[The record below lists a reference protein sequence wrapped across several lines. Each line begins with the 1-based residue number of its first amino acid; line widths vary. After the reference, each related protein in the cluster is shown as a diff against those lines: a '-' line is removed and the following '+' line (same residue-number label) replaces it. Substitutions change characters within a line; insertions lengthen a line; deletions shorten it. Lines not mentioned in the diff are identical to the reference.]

1 MSQLFI
7 FSLVDDGFSYSYGIV
22 SQVPHTDT
30 DTALTHFRSPSTVL
44 YCRVYIEKVQ
54 NTTVIK
60 HCIRYVSQ
68 LFIFSLDDRFSYS
81 YGIVS

>member
-1 MSQLFI
+1 MTVLVTVMELFHK
-7 FSLVDDGFSYSYGIV
+7 YRMY
-22 SQVPHTDT
+22 TDT
-30 DTALTHFRSPSTVL
+30 DTALTHFRSLSTVL
-44 YCRVYIEKVQ
+44 YCRMYIEKVQ